1 MLDLLLAVKGVRSIK
16 FWSICPL
23 EHLLARLELDK
34 PFICRRIVKLLF
46 NSYFPPDQGDEVKL
60 ERCIHLVQTNRAASR
75 RFYHYSGEMLAIPGS
90 VHLMVASLA
99 SFKIWVK
106 AKMGGRSRR
115 LRGRT
120 RRTVARIRR
129 HCTTA
134 A

>member
-23 EHLLARLELDK
+23 EHLLTRLEFDK

-75 RFYHYSGEMLAIPGS
+75 RFYHYSGEMLAS
-90 VHLMVASLA
+90 ASYGGQPRQLQDLGQGQDG
-99 SFKIWVK
+99 
-106 AKMGGRSRR
+106 GGRSRR

-120 RRTVARIRR
+120 RMLWMVRLDPPYYVLVK
-129 HCTTA
+129 
-134 A
+134 

>member
-23 EHLLARLELDK
+23 EHLLTRLEFDK

-106 AKMGGRSRR
+106 AKMGRKEQE
-115 LRGRT
+115 
-120 RRTVARIRR
+120 A
-129 HCTTA
+129 
-134 A
+134 